1 MDRRLPALVALV
13 AFAVLTWAAGAV
25 VDADDEAGAGSL
37 VLAFAGYAAVLLAA
51 GLLLAQSAGAR
62 GRRTGVVLLI
72 TGLGMGGVHLG
83 VALSDRPDADIGS
96 GIVLLLLLV
105 VTATAAL
112 RLLAGLLL
120 DRRVRRVTSSSAG

>member
-1 MDRRLPALVALV
+1 M
-13 AFAVLTWAAGAV
+13 
-25 VDADDEAGAGSL
+25 
-37 VLAFAGYAAVLLAA
+37 
-51 GLLLAQSAGAR
+51 
-62 GRRTGVVLLI
+62 VLLI

-96 GIVLLLLLV
+96 GIVLLLLLA

>member
-13 AFAVLTWAAGAV
+13 LFAVLTWAAGAV
-25 VDADDEAGAGSL
+25 VGPDDEAGAGSL

-51 GLLLAQSAGAR
+51 GLLLAQPAGAR
-62 GRRTGVVLLI
+62 GRRTGGVLVGA
-72 TGLGMGGVHLG
+72 GLGLVGVHLSA
-83 VALSDRPDADIGS
+83 ALSDAPDADIGT
-96 GIVLLLLLV
+96 GIVLLLLLA

>member
-13 AFAVLTWAAGAV
+13 LFAVLTWAS
-25 VDADDEAGAGSL
+25 GAGS
-37 VLAFAGYAAVLLAA
+37 VALAFVGYAAVLLAA
-51 GLLLAQSAGAR
+51 GLLLAQPAGAR
-62 GRRTGVVLLI
+62 GRRTGVVLTI
-72 TGLGMGGVHLG
+72 TGLGLVGVHLG
-83 VALSDRPDADIGS
+83 VLLADRPDADIGS
-96 GIVLLLLLV
+96 GIVLLLLLA